1 MQYVCLFSMSR
12 TAGSC
17 QSLSSTPSFTLHD
30 CSTILVPFYSV
41 ADVNLREIN
50 KVHFASIDIL
60 LLRVRTIV
68 ELEGQKWKI
77 V

>member
-1 MQYVCLFSMSR
+1 MMGNTTIFQ
-12 TAGSC
+12 GS
-17 QSLSSTPSFTLHD
+17 LVRYHRVWLA
-30 CSTILVPFYSV
+30 TILVPFYSV

-60 LLRVRTIV
+60 LLRVRRIV